1 MKQTTFGK
9 TAEGTEASLYTI
21 GNSKG
26 MRALVTNFGA
36 TLVSVIVKNKNGE
49 DLNISVIRNK
59 NGSFTRRL
67 LTT

>member
-36 TLVSVIVKNKNGE
+36 TLVSVFVKNKNGE
-49 DLNISVIRNK
+49 DMTMWQIIRRTPVILE
-59 NGSFTRRL
+59 RL
-67 LTT
+67 